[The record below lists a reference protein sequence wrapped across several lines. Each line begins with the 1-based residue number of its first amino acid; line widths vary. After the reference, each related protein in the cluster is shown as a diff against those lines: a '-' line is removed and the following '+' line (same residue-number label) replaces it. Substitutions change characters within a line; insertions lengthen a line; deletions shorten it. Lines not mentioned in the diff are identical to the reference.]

1 MWRPGREIVIITP
14 PRFSPIQTPIPA
26 LAAVVFSAPTN
37 GNNLVLPAQG
47 DIFDVH
53 ISKPFLPG
61 DRYTFT
67 STAAKFDPAV
77 ASPGASILDRIY
89 VVPNPYVAF
98 SDLESP
104 GPTST
109 KRGDERLQFRNLP
122 PKCTIRIYTMVGE
135 LVDTIEK
142 DDNTSF
148 ASWSIISNEGQR
160 LSYGVYLY
168 HVDAPGVGQ
177 KVGRFALIK

>member
-1 MWRPGREIVIITP
+1 
-14 PRFSPIQTPIPA
+14 
-26 LAAVVFSAPTN
+26 
-37 GNNLVLPAQG
+37 
-47 DIFDVH
+47 
-53 ISKPFLPG
+53 
-61 DRYTFT
+61 
-67 STAAKFDPAV
+67 
-77 ASPGASILDRIY
+77 
-89 VVPNPYVAF
+89 VAF
-98 SDLESP
+98 SDLETP

-109 KRGDERLQFRNLP
+109 KRGDGRLQFRNLP

-142 DDNTSF
+142 DDNTSS

-177 KVGRFALIK
+177 KIGRFAIIK